1 MSAATAGMLKK
12 INETLEKHFMGN
24 VTKIDNGILKA
35 EIIEFSFDDW
45 FTADS
50 GTLTIPHSLGA
61 DPDTVIILPSHYE
74 WNPADYYEGYYSYH
88 TLCARLVRS
97 YNFDFREFSDTEV
110 QYYDASGAAGCGY
123 YTEDIRGNV
132 ITWNETRVYIQLL
145 GNMVFAPKTEAGT
158 TYKMLVIKHT

>member
-24 VTKIDNGILKA
+24 VTKIDNGIVKA

-50 GTLTIPHSLGA
+50 GSLKIPHSLGV

-74 WNPADYYEGYYSYH
+74 WKPADNYDEYYSYN
-88 TLCARLVRS
+88 TVCAGLMRLYIYAYS
-97 YNFDFREFSDTEV
+97 EYSDTEV
-110 QYYDASGAAGCGY
+110 QYYNAEVPTGGGY
-123 YTEDIRGNV
+123 YTKHISGDVLIWNENNV
-132 ITWNETRVYIQLL
+132 IIYPL
-145 GNMVFAPKTEAGT
+145 GDMVFAPKSEI
-158 TYKMLVIKHT
+158 TYKMLILKHT

>member
-24 VTKIDNGILKA
+24 VTKIDNGIVKA

-50 GTLTIPHSLGA
+50 GTLKIPHSLGV

-74 WNPADYYEGYYSYH
+74 WQPADNYDEYYSYN
-88 TLCARLVRS
+88 TVCARLVRS
-97 YNFDFREFSDTEV
+97 HIFAFSEYSDTEV
-110 QYYDASGAAGCGY
+110 QYYNAEASTGCDY
-123 YTEDIRGNV
+123 YTKHISGDV
-132 ITWNETRVYIQLL
+132 ITWNESKVNIQPL
-145 GNMVFAPKTEAGT
+145 GDMVFAPKSEI
-158 TYKMLVIKHT
+158 TYKMLILKHT